1 MREPIFVINRPA
13 SHRTDITD
21 AFAERAVAPL
31 KPVGGGLGI
40 AAIDIH

>member
-21 AFAERAVAPL
+21 AFAERAVAAQ